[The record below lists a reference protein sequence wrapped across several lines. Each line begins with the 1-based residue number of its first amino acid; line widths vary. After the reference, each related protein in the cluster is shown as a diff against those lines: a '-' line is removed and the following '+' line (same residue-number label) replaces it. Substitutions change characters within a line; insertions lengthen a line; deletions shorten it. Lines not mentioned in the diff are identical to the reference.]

1 MTTYAYGGKTYLLES
16 TITSSQ
22 TTINLRS
29 FTEPVTGENVTMA
42 LMNSTIVY
50 GTLDPKTDRSEFIS
64 FTGITQNDDGSATL
78 TGVTRGLKRG
88 YDFTS
93 SDDFKL
99 SHQSG
104 SKFILSDSPEALN
117 AMLASNV
124 NITIGS
130 TPIASGT
137 TTKVLY
143 DNAGVLGEYTV
154 SGSGNVAMTTSPVL
168 TTPVISSIVNTGTLT
183 LPTATTTLVGTNT
196 TDTLTNK
203 RVTPRTGTTT
213 SSATPTINTDNV
225 DFYSITAQSGNITSM
240 TTNLSGT
247 PTEGQTLWLA
257 MTATSG
263 TPTIT
268 WGASFEPSSLPLPTG
283 LTTDTQDFRFR
294 WNSTTSKWRFI
305 GFA

>member
-42 LMNSTIVY
+42 LMNSTIAY

-64 FTGITQNDDGSATL
+64 FTGITQNADGSATL

-93 SDDFKL
+93 SVDFKL

-117 AMLASNV
+117 AILGAAGLV
-124 NITIGS
+124 IGS
-130 TPIASGT
+130 SSISGGT
-137 TTKVLY
+137 NTKVLY
-143 DNAGVLGEYTV
+143 NNSGALGEYTV
-154 SGSGNVAMTTSPVL
+154 SGSGNVAMTISPVL
-168 TTPVISSIVNTGTLT
+168 TTPNFSSIVNTGTLT
-183 LPTATTTLVGTNT
+183 LPTSTDTLVGRAT
-196 TDTLTNK
+196 TDTFTNK
-203 RVTPRTGTTT
+203 RIT
-213 SSATPTINTDNV
+213 SRVSTSTANSATPTLNTDSY
-225 DFYSITAQSGNITSM
+225 DMLIITGQTNNITSM

-247 PTEGQTLWLA
+247 PTIGQTLWLV
-257 MTATSG
+257 MTAGSG
-263 TPTIT
+263 TPTIS
-268 WGASFEPSSLPLPTG
+268 WGSSFEPSSLPLPTG
-283 LTTDTQDFRFR
+283 LTTTTQDFRFR
-294 WNSTTSKWRFI
+294 WNTTTSKWRFV

>member
-42 LMNSTIVY
+42 LMNSTIAY

-64 FTGITQNDDGSATL
+64 FTGITQNSDGSATL

-104 SKFILSDSPEALN
+104 SKFILSDSPQALQALLSAVGIIGPASSTDN
-117 AMLASNV
+117 AVVRFN
-124 NITIGS
+124 
-130 TPIASGT
+130 GT
-137 TTKVLY
+137 TGALAQ
-143 DNAGVLGEYTV
+143 NSGVIIDDSNNVTGMGTLS
-154 SGSGNVAMTTSPVL
+154 SGAITSGGVAVPT
-168 TTPVISSIVNTGTLT
+168 ISSTS
-183 LPTATTTLVGTNT
+183 
-196 TDTLTNK
+196 TLTNK

-213 SSATPTINTDNV
+213 SSATPTINTDNI

-268 WGASFEPSSLPLPTG
+268 WGSSFEASSLALPTG
-283 LTTDTQDFRFR
+283 LTTTRQDFRFV
-294 WNSTTSKWRFI
+294 WNTTTSKWRFI